1 MVFIISYE
9 PGAGQVL
16 KGVNDCRA
24 PEIHRGEPVGG
35 LIDR

>member
-16 KGVNDCRA
+16 NGVKDCLA
-24 PEIHRGEPVGG
+24 PEIHWGEPVGG
-35 LIDR
+35 VVDR